1 MVNCRIGHTSYAGHV
16 TTPEQPD
23 GLAHVLLRVAASIV
37 WAESLAFGVLVV
49 LDAADLSGKRLG
61 FGIGAGVLLASYGAG
76 QAWAAWRVTRGDG
89 WARSPLIVTQ
99 LIQLLLAWNLRTSD
113 TRWLAALMAIS
124 GVVTLA
130 CLLAPPV
137 TRALGRETVV

>member
-1 MVNCRIGHTSYAGHV
+1 V
-16 TTPEQPD
+16 TTPDRPD
-23 GLAHVLLRVAASIV
+23 GVARQLLLIAACVV
-37 WAESLAFGVLVV
+37 WAESLVFAVLVV

-61 FGIGAGVLLASYGAG
+61 FGIGAGVLLAIYGAG
-76 QAWAAWRVTRGDG
+76 QAWAAWRVTQGDG

-113 TRWLAALMAIS
+113 SKWVAVLMAVAAVIAL
-124 GVVTLA
+124 G

-137 TRALGRETVV
+137 TRALGRSNAV